1 VTPMSELSLAA
12 HGQRADGLLAG
23 GARAEAAQR
32 WSSTRGWERAYRL
45 EAEVEA
51 IPIAVNDRP
60 VSLFAAAAADAGGG
74 LPTPDLRF
82 VVGVRVA
89 EPLR

>member
-1 VTPMSELSLAA
+1 MSALSLAA

-23 GARAEAAQR
+23 GARVEAAQR
-32 WSSTRGWERAYRL
+32 WSSARGWERAYRL
-45 EAEVEA
+45 EGEVEA
-51 IPIAVNDRP
+51 IPIALNDRP
-60 VSLFAAAAADAGGG
+60 VSIFAAGAADAGGG
-74 LPTPDLRF
+74 LARPDLRF